1 MKFFIEK
8 NELYG
13 ALQVLSK
20 VVPLRTALP
29 SLGCIFFDCQSK
41 NLNLRA
47 TDLEVSIEVLID
59 AVEVEESG
67 DVCIPFSK
75 LNEIIG
81 VMPDEKICFSLTDIG
96 KIGISSTFGNYTIM
110 GQKTDDFP
118 SRFSLENTKKIT
130 LKSQELNKI
139 INNTTYAI
147 SKDEMKPALQG
158 VLFEIEKN
166 NITAVA
172 TDGHRL
178 VCYKKNIEEEISF
191 TGSVVVP
198 KKFLNIIS
206 HQDDKGETTDIIL
219 SENHVKIS
227 KKNII
232 TTSRIIKEKYPEYKK
247 VIPQDNNLEAV
258 IEKNTFAESIKRVSV
273 FSNKSTKQ
281 VSTEFDQNGITIST
295 EDPENITTG
304 KEKLDCNYDGEKL
317 LIGYNANY
325 LYEVLKHQ
333 ECEEIKILLK
343 TPLTASIFMPLEQ
356 KPGETIKTLL
366 MPIRIND

>member
-8 NELYG
+8 NELYS
-13 ALQVLSK
+13 ALQVLGK
-20 VVPLRTALP
+20 VVPLRTTLP
-29 SLGCIFFDCQSK
+29 SLGCVLFQCQSN
-41 NLNLRA
+41 NLKLRT
-47 TDLEVSIEVLID
+47 TDLEVSIEILISS
-59 AVEVEESG
+59 VEIEEG
-67 DVCIPFSK
+67 GGICIPFSK

-81 VMPDEKICFSLTDIG
+81 VMPNEKICFSLTDIG
-96 KIGISSTFGNYTIM
+96 KIGINSTFGNYTIM
-110 GQKTDDFP
+110 GQKTDEFP

-130 LKSQELNKI
+130 LKSEELNKI

-166 NITAVA
+166 DITAVA

-178 VCYKKNIEEEISF
+178 VCYKKNIEEGLSF

-206 HQDDKGETTDIIL
+206 NQHDKGEKTDIVL
-219 SENHVKIS
+219 SENHIRVS
-227 KKNII
+227 KKNIT

-247 VIPQDNNLEAV
+247 VIPPDNNLEV
-258 IEKNTFAESIKRVSV
+258 IIEKDVLAESIKRVSV

-281 VSTEFDQNGITIST
+281 VSMEFDKNGITIST

-304 KEKLDCNYDGEKL
+304 RESLECNYEGEKL

-333 ECEEIKILLK
+333 EGEEIKILLK
-343 TPLTASIFMPLEQ
+343 TPLTASIFIPLEQ
-356 KPGETIKTLL
+356 RAGESIKTLL

>member
-8 NELYG
+8 NELYS
-13 ALQVLSK
+13 ALQVLGK
-20 VVPLRTALP
+20 VVPLRTTLP
-29 SLGCIFFDCQSK
+29 SLGCVFFDCRSK
-41 NLNLRA
+41 ILNLRA
-47 TDLEVSIEVLID
+47 TDLEVSIEVSIES
-59 AVEVEESG
+59 VEIQEKG
-67 DVCIPFSK
+67 RVCVPFSK

-81 VMPDEKICFSLTDIG
+81 VMPNEKICFSLTDTG
-96 KIGISSTFGNYTIM
+96 KIGIGSTFGSYTIM
-110 GQKTDDFP
+110 GQKADEFP
-118 SRFSLENTKKIT
+118 SRFNLENTKTIT
-130 LKSQELNKI
+130 LQSKDLNKI

-178 VCYKKNIEEEISF
+178 VCYKKNIKEGIGF

-198 KKFLNIIS
+198 KKFLNIILN
-206 HQDDKGETTDIIL
+206 QYDKGEKTDIVF
-219 SENHVKIS
+219 SENHVRVS
-227 KKNII
+227 RKNIT

-247 VIPQDNNLEAV
+247 VLPPDNNLEV
-258 IEKNTFAESIKRVSV
+258 IIERDSLAESIKRVSV

-281 VSTEFDQNGITIST
+281 VSTEFDKNGITIST

-304 KEKLDCNYDGEKL
+304 KESLECNYEGEKL

-333 ECEEIKILLK
+333 EGEEIKILLK

-356 KPGETIKTLL
+356 KPGESIKTLL